1 MKVTID
7 DVARMAGVSKTT
19 VSRILNGNYSQ
30 ATEETKEKVLK
41 IIRDVN
47 YRPNPMAR
55 GLKQMRTNIIG
66 IVLSNLSNPFWSRVL
81 EGVEDTCRQSG
92 YSLMVCNSNEDSDR
106 EAELI
111 EGLQMRQV
119 DGIIVNPTV
128 NNKELYTDIVQKKYP
143 LLVINRRISDLD
155 VDDVV
160 VDNIQ
165 GARLAVEHFIQMDR
179 QKMVCFVYQPEGIST
194 WQERILGFKEAM
206 TENGLEV
213 TDRSVIQVEN
223 ASGKAKA
230 AVIDYF
236 RQKPDVDAVFSTNNM
251 MTLEILEGFKELGIQ
266 VPAQIALIGYDET
279 VWAKHL
285 NPPLTTI
292 EQPAYE
298 MGRIAA
304 KNLIQRI
311 GSKVARKPKHV
322 ILKPNLIAR
331 SSSGEGEAGNNT
343 DAQS

>member
-7 DVARMAGVSKTT
+7 DVAKMAGVSKTT

-41 IIRDVN
+41 IIRDMN

-81 EGVEDTCRQSG
+81 EGVEDTCRLSG
-92 YSLMVCNSNEDSDR
+92 YSLMVCNSNEDSER

-111 EGLQMRQV
+111 DGLQMRQV

-128 NNKELYTDIVQKKYP
+128 NNRELFTEIVNKKYP
-143 LLVINRRISDLD
+143 LLVINRRISDLE

-160 VDNIQ
+160 VDNVQ
-165 GARLAVEHFIQMDR
+165 GARLAVEHFIQMGR
-179 QKMVCFVYQPEGIST
+179 RNLVSFVYQPEGIST
-194 WQERILGFKEAM
+194 WQERIFGFTEAIR
-206 TENGLEV
+206 ENGLEV
-213 TDRSVIQVEN
+213 TDQTVIQVVN

-236 RQKPDVDAVFSTNNM
+236 KQKPNVDAVFSTNNM

-266 VPAQIALIGYDET
+266 VPGQISLIGYDET

-311 GSKVARKPKHV
+311 SSKAVRKPKHV
-322 ILKPNLIAR
+322 VLKPNLIIR
-331 SSSGEGEAGNNT
+331 SSSGKANE
-343 DAQS
+343 DHQ

>member
-1 MKVTID
+1 MTID
-7 DVARMAGVSKTT
+7 DVAKMAGVSKTT

-41 IIRDVN
+41 IIRELN

-66 IVLSNLSNPFWSRVL
+66 IILSNLSNPFWSRVL

-92 YSLMVCNSNEDSDR
+92 YSLMVCNSNEDSSR

-128 NNKELYTDIVQKKYP
+128 NNQAMFEEIVDKKYP
-143 LLVINRRISDLD
+143 LIVINRRLQGVD

-160 VDNIQ
+160 MDNIQ
-165 GARLAVEHFIQMDR
+165 GARLAVEHFIESGR
-179 QKMVCFVYQPEGIST
+179 RRPVCFVYRPAGVST
-194 WQERILGFKEAM
+194 WEERILGFREALQAG
-206 TENGLEV
+206 GLEV
-213 TDRSVIQVEN
+213 TDRSIVEVEY
-223 ASGKAKA
+223 ASGKAK
-230 AVIDYF
+230 
-236 RQKPDVDAVFSTNNM
+236 DAVLAYFGRDAAPEEDALFSTNNM
-251 MTLEILEGFKELGIQ
+251 MTLEILEGLGELGLR
-266 VPAQIALIGYDET
+266 VPDDIALIGYDET

-285 NPPLTTI
+285 NPPLTTVR
-292 EQPAYE
+292 QPAYE

-304 KNLIQRI
+304 KNLIQKI
-311 GSKVARKPKHV
+311 SNKTVRKPKHV
-322 ILKPNLIAR
+322 ILQPDLVVRR
-331 SSSGEGEAGNNT
+331 SSGGE
-343 DAQS
+343 QMRSR

>member
-7 DVARMAGVSKTT
+7 DVAKMAGVSKTT

-41 IIRDVN
+41 IIRDLN

-92 YSLMVCNSNEDSDR
+92 YSLMVCNSNEDSER
-106 EAELI
+106 EAGLI
-111 EGLQMRQV
+111 DGLQMRQV

-128 NNKELYTDIVQKKYP
+128 NNKELYTEIVQKKYP
-143 LLVINRRISDLD
+143 FLVINRRISDLD

-165 GARLAVEHFIQMDR
+165 GARLAVEHFIER
-179 QKMVCFVYQPEGIST
+179 GRRKLVCFVYEPEGIST
-194 WQERILGFKEAM
+194 WQERIQGFKKAM
-206 TENGLEV
+206 SENGLVV
-213 TDRSVIQVEN
+213 TEQSVIQVDN
-223 ASGKAKA
+223 ASGRAKA
-230 AVIDYF
+230 AIIDYF

-251 MTLEILEGFKELGIQ
+251 MTLEILEGFKELGVEVPGQ
-266 VPAQIALIGYDET
+266 VALIGYDET

-311 GSKVARKPKHV
+311 DSKTARKPKHV
-322 ILKPNLIAR
+322 VLKPSLIVR
-331 SSSGEGEAGNNT
+331 QSSG
-343 DAQS
+343 DHQ

>member
-7 DVARMAGVSKTT
+7 DVAKMAGVSKTT

-30 ATEETKEKVLK
+30 ATEETKERVLK
-41 IIRDVN
+41 IIRDLN

-81 EGVEDTCRQSG
+81 EGVEDTCRLSG
-92 YSLMVCNSNEDSDR
+92 YSLMVCNSNEDSER
-106 EAELI
+106 EAGLI

-128 NNKELYTDIVQKKYP
+128 NNKELYTEIVQKKYP

-160 VDNIQ
+160 VDNMQ
-165 GARLAVEHFIQMDR
+165 GARLAVEHFIQMGR
-179 QKMVCFVYQPEGIST
+179 RRPVCFVYEPEGIST
-194 WQERILGFKEAM
+194 WQERILGFQEAM
-206 TENGLEV
+206 RDNGLEV
-213 TDRSVIQVEN
+213 TEQSVIRVEN
-223 ASGKAKA
+223 AAGRAKKSA
-230 AVIDYF
+230 LDFF
-236 RQKPDVDAVFSTNNM
+236 RQEPDADAIFSTNNM
-251 MTLEILEGFKELGIQ
+251 MTLEILEGLKELGIE
-266 VPAQIALIGYDET
+266 VPGRIALIGYDET

-311 GSKVARKPKHV
+311 GSKTVRKPKHV
-322 ILKPNLIAR
+322 VLKPNLIAR
-331 SSSGEGEAGNNT
+331 SSSGNH
-343 DAQS
+343 SSS